1 MPKVSHVCQNPKCGK
16 EFMAYTCNKRRF
28 CSHKCQPSVLGFG
41 DLHPNWK
48 GGVKATAQG
57 YRVALRKGHPR
68 STKDG
73 YVLEHILIA
82 EKALGKFLPEGSEV
96 HHVDEKRSNNASN
109 NLVICQDHAYHHLL
123 HTRMRILEAGGHPDL
138 HRICCGCKS
147 VKVIDSFRQKKN
159 RDALNE
165 YCRQCA
171 AANTE
176 MRSEIRR
183 IIKSE
188 SRRFAKKI
196 SG

>member
-1 MPKVSHVCQNPKCGK
+1 VPKIPHVCQNPKCGK
-16 EFMAYTCNKRRF
+16 EFMAYACSKKRF
-28 CSHKCQPSVLGFG
+28 CSIRCRPSVPCGP
-41 DLHPNWK
+41 LHHGWR
-48 GGVKATAQG
+48 GGVKDASQG

-82 EKALGKFLPEGSEV
+82 EKAIGKPLPKGAEV
-96 HHVDEKRSNNASN
+96 HHVDENRANNANS
-109 NLVICQDHAYHHLL
+109 NLVICQNHAYHHLL
-123 HTRMRILEAGGHPDL
+123 HTRMRILEAGGHPNL

-147 VKVIDSFRQKKN
+147 VKIIDSFRQKKN
-159 RDALNE
+159 RDLLNK
-165 YCRQCA
+165 YCSQCA

-176 MRSEIRR
+176 MWSAIRR